1 MRTTTVAALAVLGL
15 STAVLAGAGAASAA
29 DAPTVPHRTRA
40 LAAEPLRQ
48 LREAVT
54 AEASSTT
61 GGAGVSTRSAVSAG
75 GNLRVS
81 GRDRY
86 ETAAEMSFL
95 TWEPETAAVVFLAS
109 GTSLP
114 DALAVGP
121 SARDLGPVLL
131 TERDRL
137 PDATRAELQRLR
149 PCLVVV
155 VGGTPSVSDAV
166 FADAEQYADPAGA
179 GCPTVEAVP
188 TVTR

>member
-1 MRTTTVAALAVLGL
+1 MRTKTVAVLAAVGL
-15 STAVLAGAGAASAA
+15 STAVLAGAGSASAA
-29 DAPTVPHRTRA
+29 DDPSAPDGTRA
-40 LAAEPLRQ
+40 RAAEPLRQ
-48 LREAVT
+48 LRSAVA

-61 GGAGVSTRSAVSAG
+61 GAGTRSALSPR
-75 GNLRVS
+75 GNVRVS

-86 ETAAEMSFL
+86 ETAAEVSFL
-95 TWEPETAAVVFLAS
+95 TWRPGTASVVFLAS

-121 SARDLGPVLL
+121 SANGLGPVLL

-137 PDATRAELQRLR
+137 PAASRAELQRLQ

-166 FADAEQYADPAGA
+166 FADAEQYTNPTGA
-179 GCPTVEAVP
+179 GCPTIT